1 LSEQQDTMHEP
12 SIEDDSED
20 EDAIIVIDDMSSL
33 VTTPSPDDDPLF
45 NFIECFEE
53 QEEEEQQHVEETF
66 SMQAEIGMH
75 DFDSL
80 ACDEFILSTP
90 LPLPSCT
97 CGADGLCSECLEID
111 EWLAP
116 MQNSLLKSLEETKVS
131 KESMVLAPEE
141 DKEESI
147 LPPQLPL
154 SQQLDPKR
162 ETFLT
167 PLIVDFIFPLH
178 TFKIS
183 HCIYDYI
190 FICDIGVKEARIEE
204 RTNQREG
211 STLGSLQRRRLLP
224 LWIFKHNLKPD

>member
-1 LSEQQDTMHEP
+1 MVHEP
-12 SIEDDSED
+12 SIEEDSED
-20 EDAIIVIDDMSSL
+20 EEEIIVIEDMPSPI
-33 VTTPSPDDDPLF
+33 TTPSPSSPSDDPLF
-45 NFIECFEE
+45 NFTKCLEE
-53 QEEEEQQHVEETF
+53 QEEEEQQCVEETF
-66 SMQAEIGMH
+66 SVQVEIGMH
-75 DFDSL
+75 DFDFL

-90 LPLPSCT
+90 LPLSSCT
-97 CGADGLCSECLEID
+97 CGSDELCSDCLEID

-167 PLIVDFIFPLH
+167 PLIVDFIFPFH
-178 TFKIS
+178 TFHNS
-183 HCIYDYI
+183 YCI
-190 FICDIGVKEARIEE
+190 
-204 RTNQREG
+204 
-211 STLGSLQRRRLLP
+211 
-224 LWIFKHNLKPD
+224 